1 MKQPTKTC
9 RPNPKIWDHNKCV
22 RRTFLGIEIL
32 NKTCFIGFLRLQ
44 FFWLDILVSEMV
56 FSKNAGLFYVWSTSK
71 YFYLCWRSRFG
82 NISFPNFDLQILD
95 IIAAFLAFMALKV
108 KPKVS
113 PKFLTLVDYNGEKI
127 MKIQFFPYLAFG
139 ANFKNIFGLLKIL
152 LRSLMPKNSSGMQ
165 KSYFW
170 TEFLHKKLT
179 NQKCHWESLCTVWS
193 CEKWQ
198 AISWP
203 MVGSPPPFKVN
214 ILRGLHIL
222 ERQKSV
228 QKSCTTSMG
237 SRLRFSHLHR
247 NLWDCLP

>member
-1 MKQPTKTC
+1 MCKKNVFRHWNTKQNLFHRFFASPIFLVGHFG
-9 RPNPKIWDHNKCV
+9 IWNGL
-22 RRTFLGIEIL
+22 F
-32 NKTCFIGFLRLQ
+32 
-44 FFWLDILVSEMV
+44 
-56 FSKNAGLFYVWSTSK
+56 KNAGLFYVWSTSK